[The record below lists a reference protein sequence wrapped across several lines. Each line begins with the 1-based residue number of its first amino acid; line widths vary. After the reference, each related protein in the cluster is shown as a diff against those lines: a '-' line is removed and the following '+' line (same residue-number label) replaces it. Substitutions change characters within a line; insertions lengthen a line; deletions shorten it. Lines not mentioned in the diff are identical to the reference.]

1 MEAVGRLGP
10 ALLAVLVAFE
20 KIQRELDPGN
30 FQRIS
35 NGLAE
40 PAARLS
46 KTFEDASAQPRS
58 LETERLG
65 AALLAAAQHAVT
77 ATKLLLGAPN
87 TEAPSA
93 SGAPGEIA
101 RVMGALREHC
111 RAQAGLFPLRGVL
124 PPLDRYFIEPRAESR
139 LGELRA
145 GRPGTGIFNAS
156 NGPEVRGGFSF
167 FAPED
172 YDEAKSWPLV
182 VALHGGWGHGGDFL
196 WTWLREARSRGWL
209 LLAPTAQATTWSM
222 MGADHDAA
230 ALDSMLD
237 YVEERW
243 NVASECRLLTGLSD
257 GGTYALLRGLAE
269 GSRFTALAPV
279 ACVLHPAN
287 FTNGNMGRAQGKR
300 IRWIHGA
307 QDWMFPL
314 EVARQGNSA
323 LRDAGAEIELIE
335 IANLA
340 HAYPRE
346 ENPGILEWA
355 GATR

>member
-10 ALLAVLVAFE
+10 ALLGVLVAFE
-20 KIQRELDPGN
+20 RIQRELDPEN
-30 FQRIS
+30 FQRLS
-35 NGLAE
+35 KGLAE

-46 KTFEDASAQPRS
+46 KAFDDAAARPRS
-58 LETERLG
+58 PETERLG
-65 AALLAAAQHAVT
+65 AALLEAARHGVA
-77 ATKLLLGAPN
+77 ATELFLGTPK
-87 TEAPSA
+87 TETPAA
-93 SGAPGEIA
+93 SGAPVDIS

-111 RAQAGLFPLRGVL
+111 RAQAGLFPLRGAL
-124 PPLDRYFIEPRAESR
+124 PPLDRYFIEPQAESR

-209 LLAPTAQATTWSM
+209 LLAPTSQATTWSM
-222 MGADHDAA
+222 MGADSDAA

-237 YVEERW
+237 YVEQRW
-243 NVASECRLLTGLSD
+243 NVASESRLLTGLSD

-287 FTNGNMGRAQGKR
+287 LVNGNLGRARGKP

-307 QDWMFPL
+307 RDWMFPL
-314 EVARQGNSA
+314 EVARQGCST
-323 LRDAGAEIELIE
+323 LKEAGAETDLIE
-335 IANLA
+335 IADLA

-346 ENPGILEWA
+346 QNPGILEWA
-355 GATR
+355 GTTR